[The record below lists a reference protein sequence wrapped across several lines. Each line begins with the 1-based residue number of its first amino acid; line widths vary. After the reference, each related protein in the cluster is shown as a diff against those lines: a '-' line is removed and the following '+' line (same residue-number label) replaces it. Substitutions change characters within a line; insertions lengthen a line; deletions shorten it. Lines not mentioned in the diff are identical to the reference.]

1 MILKMKY
8 IKILLPFFSLIFS
21 QEVIGEGMTGT
32 NLLDYL
38 RSNYKTSSTLGYNE
52 ARDVL
57 YLNVERNNGQVK
69 GIYTNYAVTLPN
81 GVDPSTYLYENGIN
95 CEHVWPQSMYS
106 GTEPMK
112 SDMHHLRPCKENVNS
127 SRGNKPYGEIIDS
140 QTNNWYWQNQNLSNI
155 PNSNI
160 DEYSESS
167 STRFEPREDK
177 KGDIARTFFY
187 FYTMYPNEADASFFN
202 TQKEDLKTWHE
213 LDPVDNEELIRTW
226 AIAGFQQNKPNP
238 FILDESL
245 VIRSYFEDEIFFLG
259 DLNGDGGLNVLDVV
273 TLVSFILGNTIP
285 DPIIETTADLNQDNL
300 INVLDVVILVN
311 LILR

>member
-1 MILKMKY
+1 
-8 IKILLPFFSLIFS
+8 
-21 QEVIGEGMTGT
+21 MTGT

-69 GIYTNYAVTLPN
+69 GIYTNYTVTLPN
-81 GVDPSTYLYENGIN
+81 GVDPSTYLYENGMN

-167 STRFEPREDK
+167 STRFELR
-177 KGDIARTFFY
+177 
-187 FYTMYPNEADASFFN
+187 
-202 TQKEDLKTWHE
+202 QK
-213 LDPVDNEELIRTW
+213 R
-226 AIAGFQQNKPNP
+226 
-238 FILDESL
+238 
-245 VIRSYFEDEIFFLG
+245 
-259 DLNGDGGLNVLDVV
+259 
-273 TLVSFILGNTIP
+273 
-285 DPIIETTADLNQDNL
+285 
-300 INVLDVVILVN
+300 
-311 LILR
+311 